1 VPEPRRTADGSFS
14 LWSETYGEGFHSA
27 EGALAE
33 ARQKFVA
40 PAELERFPP
49 GRELVVVEVAV
60 GTGTNTAA
68 LIEATAA
75 RGLAL
80 RWWGLE
86 QDPEP
91 LGLAL
96 ADPGFR
102 SQWAAPVLARLEQLG
117 GSEAMLWGDARRRL
131 GEVRAVAGGRCDL
144 VLLDAF
150 SPRRCPELWS
160 LEFLTALAQLLSR
173 GGRLLTYCSAAAVR
187 RALQKAGLELAAINT
202 AAVRPHGVRPQGAS
216 PWSGGTVASPGP
228 LPPSRWLR
236 PLSPM
241 EWEHLASRAGEPYRD
256 PSGSGSAAAI
266 LAARAQAQAASGAES
281 ASRWQRRWGVERR
294 RGPAGTPLGGT
305 ARGR

>member
-27 EGALAE
+27 EGALTE
-33 ARQKFVA
+33 AWQKFVA
-40 PAELERFPP
+40 PAELQRFPP
-49 GRELVVVEVAV
+49 GRELVVVDVAV

-68 LIEATAA
+68 LIEAAAA

-102 SQWAAPVLARLEQLG
+102 GQWAAPVLARLEQLG

-131 GEVRAVAGGRCDL
+131 GEVLAVARGRCDL
-144 VLLDAF
+144 LLLDAF

-160 LEFLTALAQLLSR
+160 LEFLTALAQLLSP

-187 RALQKAGLELAAINT
+187 RALLEAGLELAAIRT
-202 AAVRPHGVRPQGAS
+202 AAAG

-228 LPPSRWLR
+228 LPPCRWLR

-241 EWEHLASRAGEPYRD
+241 EREHLASRAGEPYRD

-281 ASRWQRRWGVERR
+281 GSHWQRRWGVERR
-294 RGPAGTPLGGT
+294 RGPAGTPLGGS